1 MSCDVGE
8 KPGSV
13 QKNVISQKTSFFRV
27 RMTIQTAHTVDVD
40 EMEPAKQCIRV
51 GTHSLHWFEVLC
63 LRVILMLTKTFST
76 DFGHDRRCSVAPESD
91 ARKAASG
98 LQMIAWS
105 DGRLPAQFFGETFHL
120 SLRGMSEACTTKT
133 HQHHTNFKRSDR
145 TKCLVSEQTLVW
157 QRFSCSSSLRKSEFA
172 LIEVFL
178 YLSIADWKS

>member
-91 ARKAASG
+91 ARKVASG

-145 TKCLVSEQTLVW
+145 TKC
-157 QRFSCSSSLRKSEFA
+157 
-172 LIEVFL
+172 
-178 YLSIADWKS
+178 